1 MYLPCLS
8 DATYLRFCLM
18 LCVGCDVSR
27 FNDFMT
33 DCPDGLLRKEV
44 SCLVDARISECIHF
58 TIEYIDVSA
67 LRFFIFFDI
76 VWQQEDV
83 QFVKKLAQIIFK
95 KLAEIIP
102 RGSFLGSMTQSGAA
116 ARKKTN

>member
-67 LRFFIFFDI
+67 LCFFIFFDI

-83 QFVKKLAQIIFK
+83 QFVKKTCPNYF
-95 KLAEIIP
+95 
-102 RGSFLGSMTQSGAA
+102 
-116 ARKKTN
+116 